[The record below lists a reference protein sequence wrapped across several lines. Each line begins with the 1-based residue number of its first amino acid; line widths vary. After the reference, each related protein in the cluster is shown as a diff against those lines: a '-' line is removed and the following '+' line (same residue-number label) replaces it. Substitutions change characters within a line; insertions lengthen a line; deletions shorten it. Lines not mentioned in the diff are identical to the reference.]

1 MGLFDFLFK
10 DNKKNSSL
18 FDEDY
23 SDSLE
28 ENDFDYSSS
37 KDNSFKDFD
46 VDELFLLDELDED
59 FDNDID

>member
-1 MGLFDFLFK
+1 MGLFDYLFK
-10 DNKKNSSL
+10 DNKKESSP
-18 FDEDY
+18 FDED
-23 SDSLE
+23 SDLLE

>member
-10 DNKKNSSL
+10 DNKKESSP
-18 FDEDY
+18 FDED

>member
-10 DNKKNSSL
+10 DNKKESSP

-23 SDSLE
+23 NDSLE